1 MVMNKSRMFKTL
13 KTLYPDDFME
23 RRPKKKRQGFIKRR
37 VNRRWNSLTSFFR
50 RLGRAKLVTG
60 SFAITFAISGVYTA
74 YVYNKFTTYTNDI
87 LTAEAN
93 VDKEIQRR
101 NDLINNLIPP
111 TLNYSLYE
119 KEMFSHV
126 AELRKEFT
134 SLGDILKEKMGD
146 KSMLLGL
153 GDIKAQLPSLF
164 GIFENYPDL
173 KASLPFSD
181 LMKELI
187 ETENRIALTRET
199 FNGVVNVFNVYFDR
213 IPAAWIGRMLGYKKE
228 SWFGANDN
236 AALVPDMK
244 MLDPVI
250 GK

>member
-1 MVMNKSRMFKTL
+1 MFRTL
-13 KTLYPDDFME
+13 KTLYPDEFME
-23 RRPKKKRQGFIKRR
+23 SRPKKKRQGFIGRR
-37 VNRRWNSLTSFFR
+37 VSRRWNSLKSFLSE
-50 RLGRAKLVTG
+50 LGRAKLVLWT
-60 SFAITFAISGVYTA
+60 SAITFTISGIYTV

-93 VDKEIQRR
+93 IDKEIQRR

-126 AELRKEFT
+126 AELRQEFANL
-134 SLGDILKEKMGD
+134 SKMLGKSMND
-146 KSMLLGL
+146 KSMIV

-173 KASLPFSD
+173 KASMPFSD

-187 ETENRIALTRET
+187 ETENRVASTRQT
-199 FNGVVNVFNVYFDR
+199 FNEVVNVFNVYLDK
-213 IPAAWIGRMLGYKKE
+213 IPAAWIGMMLGYKQE
-228 SWFGANDN
+228 PWFDANDS
-236 AALVPDMK
+236 AALLPDMK
-244 MLDPVI
+244 KLDPVI